1 MLHQV
6 RIEVTVLVTLGL
18 AVAALVV
25 ALQRGGAAQVTVLQD
40 GVDQGDAAASR
51 SVPDGAEEVRIVDF
65 AYEPEPVR
73 VSAGTTVA
81 WTNLDSTMH
90 TVTAADGK
98 GGWDSGY
105 LGRNETYLLEFNEPG
120 VYKYICTLHPPASAL
135 RLGAPAGAK
144 LVAGGG
150 GRPMEGTIIVQ

>member
-6 RIEVTVLVTLGL
+6 RIEVTVLLALGL

-40 GVDQGDAAASR
+40 GVDQGDAVSR

-65 AYEPEPVR
+65 AYDPEPVR
-73 VSAGTTVA
+73 VSVGTTVA
-81 WTNLDSTMH
+81 WTNLDSTAH

-105 LGRNETYLLEFNEPG
+105 LERNETYALEFDEPG

-135 RLGAPAGAK
+135 RFGAPPGSE